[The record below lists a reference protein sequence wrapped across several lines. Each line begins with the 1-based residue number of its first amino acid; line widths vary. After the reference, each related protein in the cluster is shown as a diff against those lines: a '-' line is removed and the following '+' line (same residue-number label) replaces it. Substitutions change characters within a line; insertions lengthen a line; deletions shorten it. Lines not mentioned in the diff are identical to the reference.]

1 MLDLLVIGAG
11 LAGLTAAIY
20 AAQAGLSVRV
30 VTKGMN
36 ALHWAAGTI
45 DLFGYLPDN
54 TPVDAPLAALA
65 ALPDAHPLRH
75 VSLPSLRQTL
85 DDLQQWLAEE
95 GLPYV
100 GNKEGA
106 NLWLPSAV
114 GAKRPTYLAPAAQA
128 KARLDDP
135 SPLLVVGFDRYNDFY
150 PALIA
155 ENLRRQGHA
164 ARGHTLPLALITGRH
179 AVINAVYLA
188 EGLDDLTR
196 LDGLAEVLRQ
206 VVQPGERVVFPALL
220 GMAQHS
226 QVIAKLESA
235 VGASVAEL
243 ATLPPSVP
251 GLRLHRAL
259 VRKLA
264 RHGGRVESNM
274 TAINFG
280 AEGNKI
286 AWVETESSAR
296 PLRHRAHAYLLATG
310 GVLGGGFTSDHKGNF
325 WERVFNL
332 PLVYPTHRGQ
342 WFQPEFLDQRGHPI
356 FQAGVQVD
364 KAWQPVDGEGQ
375 RVYRNLWAAGNLL
388 AHADALQTRSHEA
401 IALASGAAA
410 AHSLLAQRHVVEA
423 VS

>member
-45 DLFGYLPDN
+45 DLLGYLPDG
-54 TPVDAPLAALA
+54 TPVEAPLAAREG
-65 ALPDAHPLRH
+65 LPEAHPLRQ
-75 VSLPSLRQTL
+75 VTRPSLRQTL
-85 DDLQQWLAEE
+85 DNLQQWLAEE

-100 GNKEGA
+100 GNEDES

-128 KARLDDP
+128 NALLDDP
-135 SPLLVVGFDRYNDFY
+135 SPMLFVGFDRYNDFY
-150 PALIA
+150 PTLIA

-164 ARGHTLPLALITGRH
+164 ARAHTLPLSLITDRH

-196 LDGLAEVLRQ
+196 LDGLAEALRQ

-220 GMAQHS
+220 GMTKHP
-226 QVIAKLESA
+226 QVIATLESA
-235 VGASVAEL
+235 AGASIAEL

-251 GLRLHRAL
+251 GLRLYRAL
-259 VRKLA
+259 VAKLA

-274 TAINFG
+274 SAINFG
-280 AEGNKI
+280 AEGDRI

-296 PLRHRAHAYLLATG
+296 PLRHRANAYLLASG
-310 GVLGGGFTSDHKGNF
+310 GVLGGGFNSDHKGNF
-325 WERVFNL
+325 WERIFHL
-332 PLVYPTHRGQ
+332 PLISPTQRGQ
-342 WFQPEFLDQRGHPI
+342 WFRPEFLDPRGHPI

-364 KAWQPVDGEGQ
+364 AAWQPVDGEGQ

-401 IALASGAAA
+401 IALASGSAA
-410 AHSLLAQRHVVEA
+410 AHSLLAQRQAVEA